1 MTFTESPSELQFR
14 ISEHAEQAQIPSR
27 EHQLKK
33 ESELCMFGLLKAIT
47 FASRS
52 SKIFSIFLKT

>member
-47 FASRS
+47 FAAGD
-52 SKIFSIFLKT
+52 IL